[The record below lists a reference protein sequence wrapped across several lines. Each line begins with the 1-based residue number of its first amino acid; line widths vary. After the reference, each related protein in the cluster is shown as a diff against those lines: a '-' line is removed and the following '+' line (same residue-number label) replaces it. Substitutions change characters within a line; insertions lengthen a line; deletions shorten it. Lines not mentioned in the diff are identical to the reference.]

1 MYEEEK
7 IIYSHNNMN
16 KEEETDFSET
26 ISKLNI
32 EEMPNS
38 SFNVVLGSRRSGKSY
53 LTTYII
59 NKMIEL
65 KKINCVFLFSKTL
78 ADFEMVNHECRF
90 KELDELH
97 TIVENYKILNEYNR
111 LQPKKKL
118 QFNIKTAIIIDDFA
132 VSLKDKKNSILENL
146 AVLGRHYAKY
156 GELSLHF
163 FILSQSL
170 TKIPRVVRLNCDCI
184 FMNNI
189 ASALERDMILDENFY
204 RIASGR
210 KNKQIGKDLY
220 HALVTKDDFV
230 FVVVENHRQNIKQ
243 YSDYIKTIK
252 AD

>member
-1 MYEEEK
+1 MYYNIMEDCECN
-7 IIYSHNNMN
+7 YV
-16 KEEETDFSET
+16 DT
-26 ISKLNI
+26 INALDI
-32 EEMPNS
+32 EDMPNS
-38 SFNVVLGSRRSGKSY
+38 SFNVVMGSRRSGKSY
-53 LTTYII
+53 LTTFII
-59 NKMIEL
+59 NKMIEMN
-65 KKINCVFLFSKTL
+65 KINCAFLFSKTL
-78 ADFEMVNHECRF
+78 ADFDMIGHDCRF

-97 TIVENYKILNEYNR
+97 TIVENYKVMNEYNR
-111 LQPKKKL
+111 IQPKRRL

-132 VSLKDKKNSILENL
+132 ISLKDKKNSILENL

-220 HALVTKDDFV
+220 HGLVTKEDFV
-230 FVVVENHRQNIKQ
+230 FVCVENHRQNIKE
-243 YSDYIKTIK
+243 YADYIKTIK